1 MKSANNIPWVPSPTY
16 DDQVSQKQLIAS
28 VEHAK
33 IVLFLHAS
41 HTPFGNT
48 ATSIQ
53 LEDHLL
59 HTAFFNSTAFLVY
72 FSMQFL
78 LTSPVT
84 VSPTKIVSVTL
95 LVFVHSIIPSLFN
108 INKTWTQQWYIF
120 EINL

>member
-1 MKSANNIPWVPSPTY
+1 M
-16 DDQVSQKQLIAS
+16 AS

-48 ATSIQ
+48 AILIQ
-53 LEDHLL
+53 SEDH
-59 HTAFFNSTAFLVY
+59 HTAFFNSTAFLLY

-78 LTSPVT
+78 LTSQVT

-95 LVFVHSIIPSLFN
+95 LFCVCAIIPSLFN
-108 INKTWTQQWYIF
+108 INKT
-120 EINL
+120 